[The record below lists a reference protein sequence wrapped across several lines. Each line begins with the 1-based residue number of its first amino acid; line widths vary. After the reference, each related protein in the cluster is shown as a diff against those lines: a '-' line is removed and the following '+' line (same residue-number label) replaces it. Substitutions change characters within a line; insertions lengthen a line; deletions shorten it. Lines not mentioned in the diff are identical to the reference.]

1 MIEKILNK
9 ISVKPP
15 YFALSNMVMETNETL
30 SAMVPV
36 EQPMGNEYGI
46 ISAAE
51 AGRHMA
57 ILGSCA
63 LSIKNPNPGRHYY
76 LAVGAKVKKISNL
89 DETGVLF
96 GKANVVHL
104 DKRNGIVSTK
114 LFTENGQLLFI
125 IEVTYKIMQHN
136 LFEKLFIQNKQ
147 NEPFIPIYN
156 SPYQK
161 DHPLSEPIFTNNILK
176 TSLGPLQPNE
186 CQGHFQNFP
195 AVPVAILM
203 HSLSKAA
210 GQLLAHNMGNK
221 SLSYIVERGVV
232 KAENL
237 AFAGSKINIVI
248 SQSETEDYNFICR
261 ALSDKG
267 MEYGSMDLSL
277 RPIAAKLDIPKLSY
291 IKHIDN

>member
-15 YFALSNMVMETNETL
+15 YFALSNMVLEKKETL

-63 LSIKNPNPGRHYY
+63 LSLKNPNPDRHYY

-89 DETGVLF
+89 YETSALF
-96 GKANVVHL
+96 GKANIVYL

-114 LFTENGQLLFI
+114 LVTENGQLLYT
-125 IEVTYKIMQHN
+125 IEVTYKIMHHN
-136 LFEKLFIQNKQ
+136 LFEKLFNQNKYNGPIIPTFNNPYL
-147 NEPFIPIYN
+147 NEIPLGK
-156 SPYQK
+156 SFF
-161 DHPLSEPIFTNNILK
+161 ENNMLK
-176 TSLGPLQPNE
+176 TTLGPIEPNE
-186 CQGHFQNFP
+186 CQGHFHEYP
-195 AVPVAILM
+195 AVPVAVLM

-210 GQLLAHNMGNK
+210 GQLFSHKLGEKN
-221 SLSYIVERGVV
+221 LPYIVEEGLI

-237 AFAGSKINIVI
+237 AFIGDKINIVI
-248 SQSETEDYNFICR
+248 NYSESSDFNFICR

-267 MEYGSMDLSL
+267 IEYGSMELSL
-277 RPIAAKLDIPKLSY
+277 RPLAKELVTSESKMQNILS
-291 IKHIDN
+291 I